1 MTADLVVKYL
11 YVSNYECFSD
21 YWLEAFSA
29 LVEFNLAYCMMNK
42 VPIVAIISVW
52 SACSIYQISNSYN

>member
-29 LVEFNLAYCMMNK
+29 LVEFNLANCMMNE

-52 SACSIYQISNSYN
+52 SACGIHQIHNSHQ